1 VAFLHHE
8 EDKIDHLKLKKIF
21 KTTSR
26 LLIMLDLEV
35 IKIWN
40 EHKGYRDLVYPN
52 KLNTLRY
59 RVYHILLSL
68 AKFIFGLD
76 GAARSEV

>member
-1 VAFLHHE
+1 
-8 EDKIDHLKLKKIF
+8 
-21 KTTSR
+21 
-26 LLIMLDLEV
+26 MLDLEV
-35 IKIWN
+35 IKIRN
-40 EHKGYRDLVYPN
+40 EHKGYRVLVYPN

-59 RVYHILLSL
+59 RVYHILL